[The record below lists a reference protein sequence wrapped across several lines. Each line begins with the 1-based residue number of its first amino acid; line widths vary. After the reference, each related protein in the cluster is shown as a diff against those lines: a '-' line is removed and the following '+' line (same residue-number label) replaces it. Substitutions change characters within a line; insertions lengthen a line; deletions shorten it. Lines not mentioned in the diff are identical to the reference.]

1 MKTRGCQN
9 REIRGRGGRWSSLSS
24 SYIIA
29 HRLPPEFAEHTSSS
43 LTYMTLRNRN

>member
-24 SYIIA
+24 SLLY
-29 HRLPPEFAEHTSSS
+29 HSTPTSSGIRG
-43 LTYMTLRNRN
+43 TYFEFTDIYDS